1 MMNRLAKF
9 SYLTVIYC
17 FFYFPIILLVVYSF
31 NNSTYSLLWH
41 GFTLDW
47 YKQLGDD
54 TDLAVVALH
63 SLEVGVL
70 AASLATFIGTIAA
83 TCLYRY
89 RFFGK
94 NLLHGLLFVLIVSP
108 DIVMGISLLILFF
121 LLKMRLG
128 FWSLLLSHI
137 TFCIPFVAVTV
148 YSRLSG
154 LDKNVFEAVRNL
166 GANDFMSFRRII
178 IPMLWPAILAGWLL
192 SFTLSLDDVIISF
205 FVTGPDF
212 QILPLYIYSLVR
224 IGLKPELNALCSV
237 MFAITLFIV
246 VLFQLILPTK
256 KVSH

>member
-1 MMNRLAKF
+1 MNRLAKF
-9 SYLTVIYC
+9 SYLAAIYC
-17 FFYFPIILLVVYSF
+17 FFYFPIIILIVYSF
-31 NNSTYSLLWH
+31 NDSTYSSLWH

-47 YKQLGDD
+47 YKQLGED
-54 TDLAVVALH
+54 TDLATVALH
-63 SLEVGVL
+63 SLEVSVL
-70 AASLATFIGTIAA
+70 AATLATFIGTLAA

-89 RFFGK
+89 SFFGK
-94 NLLHGLLFVLIVSP
+94 KLLHGLMFVLIVSP

-121 LLKMRLG
+121 LINMQLG

-148 YSRLSG
+148 YGRLTG
-154 LDKNVFEAVRNL
+154 LDRNIFEAARDL
-166 GANDFMSFRRII
+166 GASDFVSFRRII
-178 IPMLWPAILAGWLL
+178 VPMLWPAILAGWLL

-237 MFAITLFIV
+237 MFIITLCIV
-246 VLFQLILPTK
+246 IIFQLVLRK
-256 KVSH
+256 KEA